1 MTTVAEKKRRATL
14 SGYRV
19 DGTLTVNNGGPVRP
33 DGITLT
39 ALLLDE
45 GGEVLEVLTGI
56 PEPKAKELPSG
67 FIENARAIAFTLS
80 TGIPLGKAVHT
91 VQFFAE
97 ILPGAR
103 LVPDGPGKQE

>member
-1 MTTVAEKKRRATL
+1 MATVAEKKRRATL

-33 DGITLT
+33 DGIMLT

-56 PEPKAKELPSG
+56 PEPKLKELPSG
-67 FIENARAIAFTLS
+67 FIENAQAIAFTLS
-80 TGIPLGKAVHT
+80 TGIPLGKAVQT
-91 VQFFAE
+91 VQFFSELLPDARAVAE
-97 ILPGAR
+97 S
-103 LVPDGPGKQE
+103 PGKHQ